1 MKTSR
6 LTCGLAGLVA
16 CLGARASTV
25 SYSFQTVAFPG
36 ADFTN
41 AQGISS
47 TGEVVGFYTIGS
59 TTTGFTLMNGKFKSI
74 KFPGAADTWVFGVNS
89 KGELVGQYQNVVA
102 PGIPGQAQGFTYLNG
117 VFKTVNVPF
126 SDAILTNVSGV
137 NSSGNEVVGNYGIV
151 GGPAVGSGF
160 SLNTVT
166 DVFTS
171 INVPGSPGTAVKGLA
186 DNGDIAGPMA
196 ASSLGGIGTGFLYD
210 SGVFSPIVFPGPTND
225 AAFGITPSG
234 NIIVGLYGS
243 SPGGPFNGFVLTDG
257 TYTTLNFPGAPGTM
271 LFGVNDHGVI
281 VGVTDNASG
290 EIDKSFIATPTPE
303 SATLTLTFL
312 GLSFVLAAR
321 LLRGRM
327 VAMLLN
333 FVAMPNAHPH
343 EQACPTRR

>member
-6 LTCGLAGLVA
+6 LTCGLAVLVA

-196 ASSLGGIGTGFLYD
+196 ASSLGWDRNWFPVRLWGVLSHRLSWVYKRCSIWDNTVWEHHRGIVRLKPWRSVQRLRTDGRHLHDAQLPWSARDHAVRGQRPRGHRGGD
-210 SGVFSPIVFPGPTND
+210 RQRQRRNRQVVHRHSDAGVCNADADVFGIVFCARCE
-225 AAFGITPSG
+225 AAEG
-234 NIIVGLYGS
+234 
-243 SPGGPFNGFVLTDG
+243 
-257 TYTTLNFPGAPGTM
+257 
-271 LFGVNDHGVI
+271 
-281 VGVTDNASG
+281 
-290 EIDKSFIATPTPE
+290 
-303 SATLTLTFL
+303 
-312 GLSFVLAAR
+312 
-321 LLRGRM
+321 
-327 VAMLLN
+327 
-333 FVAMPNAHPH
+333 
-343 EQACPTRR
+343 